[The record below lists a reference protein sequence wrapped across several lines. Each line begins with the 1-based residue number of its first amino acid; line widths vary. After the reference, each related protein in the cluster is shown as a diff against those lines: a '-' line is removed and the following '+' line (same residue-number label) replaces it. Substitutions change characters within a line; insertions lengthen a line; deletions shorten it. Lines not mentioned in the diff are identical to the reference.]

1 MGGLST
7 NEAELLSALAVSLDR
22 HAYGKQIKKLVY
34 CAIAN
39 RWQNEAE
46 EMPVPELAKYLR
58 ILLERHPSSGQLAQN
73 LERIVV
79 RLNHRDRYTKLAGE
93 IIRGLESFYA
103 PPSPSPNLTEDIDD
117 GGTFFTDDLP
127 QDSIERD
134 CTIWFYFEEMRS
146 NGSVKLTVQLERK
159 EGTVPLPVTISLT
172 GLKAEIERYD
182 NWRKL
187 YRGLDLSI
195 LSTIDASNFNNQC
208 RDAGEFLKM
217 GLHNWYGSND
227 FQPVRDKILNIID
240 REDRVTI
247 AIASYDKSILQ
258 LPWNVFFQPFL
269 TSHPHG
275 EVIVSLDRLVPL
287 SSGSDGSARVVG
299 LLAALASGD
308 NIKLD
313 RSLEFL
319 NSLPSTSAKI
329 IIEPSLVEFV
339 ENLTQKTFS
348 AALLS
353 SHSSDFRANKEWHIN
368 SKDRISIAEFK
379 AYLEMSI
386 TRGLKLLVIN
396 CREGM
401 DLVAD
406 LLDLPLPQLVVFREA
421 LPEAVA
427 LEFYKLLGKF
437 LADGQLLPMAVRSA
451 REKLQAIE
459 STFPAASWLPVI
471 CQKEYLPPQ
480 TWQQLSHPVLLP
492 SIASSV
498 DKKDLPSL
506 ERTPVVLTPAN
517 TKANSGNAG
526 SFADG
531 DLSDAM
537 PPVLTLAPDSEFR
550 QIEAELRQV
559 EKPKNRRSTYT
570 YTQISRSKQLK
581 GFASDARALVFSPD
595 LQYIISGHG
604 HRERTDNSIRV
615 WSRQSGEL
623 VRDFQGHFD
632 RVTSLAIAADSQC
645 IVSGSIDGKI
655 RGWDIFTNAAIPLE
669 IDNYHGVKALV
680 LSPDGQYSIV
690 GSDDGSLQVWDIH
703 SCQKAF
709 AIDAHDGPITSL
721 AISAD
726 GQVIVSGSE
735 DRSSKVWNLRTRS
748 LIHSL
753 NAHED
758 RVNCVAVSPDGRCV
772 VTGGRDRTIVVWDVY
787 TGSLIQAISGHEKPL
802 TAVAIS
808 PDGKVVFTASEDKTV
823 KIWQVED
830 GSLINVISGH
840 DTPIY
845 SLALSL
851 DGTTIATGGEGEIFL
866 WNVDN

>member
-22 HAYGKQIKKLVY
+22 HAYSKQIKKLVY
-34 CAIAN
+34 CVIAN

-46 EMPVPELAKYLR
+46 EMPVPELARYLGM
-58 ILLERHPSSGQLAQN
+58 LLERYPSSGQLAQN

-79 RLNHRDRYTKLAGE
+79 RLNHRERYTKLAGE

-103 PPSPSPNLTEDIDD
+103 PLNPSPNLTEDTED

-127 QDSIERD
+127 QDSIKRD
-134 CTIWFYFEEMRS
+134 CTIWFYFEEMRP
-146 NGSVKLTVQLERK
+146 NGLVKLTVQLERK
-159 EGTVPLPVTISLT
+159 EGTVPLPVTIGLT
-172 GLKAEIERYD
+172 GLRAEIERYD

-195 LSTIDASNFNNQC
+195 LSTIDASSSNNQC

-217 GLHNWYGSND
+217 GLHNWYGSTD
-227 FQPVRDKILNIID
+227 FQLIRDKILNLVD

-258 LPWNVFFQPFL
+258 LPWHVFFQPFL

-275 EVIVSLDRLVPL
+275 EVIISLDRLLPL

-299 LLAALASGD
+299 LLAALASSD

-319 NSLPSTSAKI
+319 NSLPSTDAKI
-329 IIEPSLVEFV
+329 IVEPSLVEFV
-339 ENLTQKTFS
+339 ETLTQKTFS

-353 SHSSDFRANKEWHIN
+353 SHNSDFMTNKEWHVN
-368 SKDRISIAEFK
+368 SKERVSIAKFK
-379 AYLEMSI
+379 TCLEMSI

-427 LEFYKLLGKF
+427 LEFYKLLCKF
-437 LADGQLLPMAVRSA
+437 LADGQLLSTAVRNA

-480 TWQQLSHPVLLP
+480 TWQQLSHPVPLP
-492 SIASSV
+492 SIELS
-498 DKKDLPSL
+498 DLPSL
-506 ERTPVVLTPAN
+506 ERTPVAIVSTSN
-517 TKANSGNAG
+517 KAASSLDTSNLS
-526 SFADG
+526 DG
-531 DLSDAM
+531 DLGDAM
-537 PPVLTLAPDSEFR
+537 PPVLTLAPDSEFQ
-550 QIEAELRQV
+550 QIEAELRQA
-559 EKPKNRRSTYT
+559 EKPKNRRLT
-570 YTQISRSKQLK
+570 YTQISRLKQLK
-581 GFASDARALVFSPD
+581 GFQSDARALVFSPD

-680 LSPDGQYSIV
+680 LSPDGQYSII

-703 SCQKAF
+703 SCKKAF
-709 AIDAHDGPITSL
+709 EIDAHDGSITSL

-735 DRSSKVWNLRTRS
+735 DRSSKVWNLRTRA

-758 RVNCVAVSPDGRCV
+758 RVNCVAISPDGRSV
-772 VTGGRDRTIVVWDVY
+772 VTGGRDRTIIVWDIF

-808 PDGKVVFTASEDKTV
+808 PDGKIVFTASEDRTV
-823 KIWQVED
+823 KVWQVED
-830 GSLINVISGH
+830 GSLINLISGH

-845 SLALSL
+845 SLAVSL
-851 DGTTIATGGEGEIFL
+851 DGMTIATGGEGEIFL
-866 WNVDN
+866 WNVDS